1 MEGGGGSI
9 RAAQDSTVERIQTI
23 IKEQTSPEAAIPGLH
38 AKMVEHIRW
47 LEAEF
52 KLVASD
58 FAEFSMH
65 SAHRTAETDPMH
77 STFI

>member
-1 MEGGGGSI
+1 M
-9 RAAQDSTVERIQTI
+9 AASSQLPVGTVA
-23 IKEQTSPEAAIPGLH
+23 SEAAIPGLH